1 MQTPNARW
9 PNYFA
14 GIGRRQTKSLN
25 ISRVTIPLQTSRGS
39 MLPRGGIK
47 IHFKFRCILNP
58 SLQVIVLTNEAFFLK
73 TTVLIPATMKIVSLF
88 LLVLTT
94 ALASLKAQVSVEN
107 RPMVTGSQPA
117 LVIKLKGAESK
128 FVESE
133 WKEYMKTYGKVTG
146 VKGSKESV
154 VEGTHIRDIGQ
165 GELINVYSYA
175 GKMAD
180 GTEMVVWF
188 SRGGSYLDAKDKEYP
203 SAELFMK
210 TFAHKVSVDMI
221 VIDLEEQQ
229 KKLSR
234 LESDSVKLQKENV
247 NLHGTIETAKGKIA
261 QAEIDIPLNL
271 RSQEAAQTDI
281 TNQKAVVESVKD
293 NPEEYKIQQKLLA
306 KLESSFEKLLKENE
320 SLHKVV
326 TDANAKIKQAEL
338 DLETNL
344 AAQETNSAAIKDQK
358 TVVSLVDK
366 KLDEVR
372 AQKPK

>member
-1 MQTPNARW
+1 M
-9 PNYFA
+9 
-14 GIGRRQTKSLN
+14 
-25 ISRVTIPLQTSRGS
+25 
-39 MLPRGGIK
+39 
-47 IHFKFRCILNP
+47 NP

-88 LLVLTT
+88 LLFLTT
-94 ALASLKAQVSVEN
+94 VLSSLEAQVTVEN

-117 LVIKLKGAESK
+117 LIIELKGVDSK

-133 WKEYMKTYGKVTG
+133 WKEYMKPYGKIAG
-146 VKGSKESV
+146 VKGSKESI
-154 VEGTHIRDIGQ
+154 VEGIHVKDIGQ
-165 GELINVYSYA
+165 GDLINVYSYA
-175 GKMAD
+175 GKLAD

-203 SAELFMK
+203 SAELFIK
-210 TFAHKVSVDMI
+210 SFAHKVNVDM
-221 VIDLEEQQ
+221 VAIDLEAQQ
-229 KKLSR
+229 KKLTK

-247 NLHGTIETAKGKIA
+247 NLHGTIENAKAKIA

-293 NPEEYKIQQKLLA
+293 NPEEYKAQQKLLS
-306 KLESSFEKLLKENE
+306 KVESNFEKLQKENV
-320 SLHKVV
+320 SFHKVV

-344 AAQETNSAAIKDQK
+344 AAQKTNSAAIKDQK
-358 TVVSLVDK
+358 TVVAVVDK
-366 KLDEVR
+366 KLDDVR
-372 AQKPK
+372 AQEPK

>member
-1 MQTPNARW
+1 M
-9 PNYFA
+9 
-14 GIGRRQTKSLN
+14 KSF
-25 ISRVTIPLQTSRGS
+25 T
-39 MLPRGGIK
+39 
-47 IHFKFRCILNP
+47 
-58 SLQVIVLTNEAFFLK
+58 
-73 TTVLIPATMKIVSLF
+73 
-88 LLVLTT
+88 LLLLALST
-94 ALASLKAQVSVEN
+94 ALASLQAQVMVEN

-117 LVIKLKGAESK
+117 LVIKLKGADSK

-154 VEGTHIRDIGQ
+154 VEGIHIRDIGQ
-165 GELINVYSYA
+165 GDLISVYSYA

-229 KKLSR
+229 KKLDK

-306 KLESSFEKLLKENE
+306 KLESNFEKLLKENE